1 MNIDEAKF
9 KILEQNIQSLTQA
22 VYQLV
27 YSLSDLKLL
36 LARDKILVHPEEK
49 SDIPPHSL
57 FAQTKRF
64 LEKEGFEFA
73 EETSDTPNRSLFAQ
87 VKRSLDKDGFAA
99 LKDVVHTEPVETC
112 KACERNRKQV
122 ANPLVAKSP
131 LVCLGSTTCD
141 CSNCHNKRRSQSCT
155 GDYYGVL

>member
-49 SDIPPHSL
+49 SDIPEH
-57 FAQTKRF
+57 
-64 LEKEGFEFA
+64 
-73 EETSDTPNRSLFAQ
+73 SLFAQ
-87 VKRSLDKDGFAA
+87 VKRFLEREGLESADEN
-99 LKDVVHTEPVETC
+99 VHTEPAKTC
-112 KACERNRKQV
+112 KACERNGQKIYRK
-122 ANPLVAKSP
+122 
-131 LVCLGSTTCD
+131 
-141 CSNCHNKRRSQSCT
+141 CT
-155 GDYYGVL
+155 GDYYGAL